1 MAKIK
6 GGATLWARQTIDSEI
21 FFDKPDKWFKIWFY
35 IVSQV
40 NHQDNHKY
48 KRGEGFMQQKIICEY
63 TKATPDQV
71 KKCFSWLKKMKMI
84 STTKST
90 RGMVVKVLKYN
101 DYQSLDTY
109 KKHQDRHFKSTTI
122 NKNVNNVN
130 TIYTHWLK
138 QNIIQH
144 KKNIYDSQIKT
155 ALQTYSVDEI
165 IIAIT
170 NYAIILHGEEYYW
183 SYKWTLGEFLKRGIE
198 KFIDLNVA
206 KNNYLQ
212 NKTDKQKE
220 EQSQYVELR

>member
-1 MAKIK
+1 
-6 GGATLWARQTIDSEI
+6 
-21 FFDKPDKWFKIWFY
+21 
-35 IVSQV
+35 
-40 NHQDNHKY
+40 
-48 KRGEGFMQQKIICEY
+48 MQQKIICEY